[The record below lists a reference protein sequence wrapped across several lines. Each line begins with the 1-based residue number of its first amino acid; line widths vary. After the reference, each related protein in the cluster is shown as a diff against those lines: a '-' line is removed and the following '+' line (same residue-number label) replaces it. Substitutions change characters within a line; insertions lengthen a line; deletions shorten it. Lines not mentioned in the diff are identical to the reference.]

1 MRFDIN
7 TRSKIKNKMVEA
19 IEIEKNWL
27 THTDQP
33 YIIAGPCSAETEE
46 QVWQTLLGLH
56 HLPIDAVRAGIWKPR
71 TRPGG
76 FEGVGAIGLPWL
88 VQACAHIG
96 KPAMIEVATPQHVE
110 TALKAGIDMLWI
122 GARTTVNPFSV
133 QAIADALQ
141 GVKVPVFVKNP
152 VNPDLNLWI
161 GAIERVNRAGITQL
175 AAIHRGFSSAS
186 KTIYRNEPNWEIAI
200 ELKTRFPNLPL
211 ICDPSHICGRT
222 DLLLETAQH
231 AYNLN
236 YQGIIIE
243 THATPHIA
251 WSDAQQQITP
261 NELSTL
267 LAALHNRKTTEN
279 DQKTDPILQNFRT
292 EIDTIDKQLVDLLA
306 QRFDVVKELGNY
318 KKHHS
323 IAILQPDRWSKL
335 FQDRQIQ
342 SQELQ
347 LEKGFIDRLFKII
360 HHQSISL
367 QTQVFDAK

>member
-1 MRFDIN
+1 
-7 TRSKIKNKMVEA
+7 
-19 IEIEKNWL
+19 
-27 THTDQP
+27 
-33 YIIAGPCSAETEE
+33 
-46 QVWQTLLGLH
+46 VWQTLLGLH